1 MSSLSVRS
9 ILALALILA
18 FAGCIPSAPPQEP
31 APARPETPIERPTA
45 RQEGE
50 RVAPALPPTTDASMS
65 DPADEKPHLSVPLDR
80 ESAALG
86 IPMPTVSLVPMA
98 DKIGYQLQAMFPV
111 DGLDMEGTLT
121 YTAPN
126 TWRLAGQFISDTE
139 AFRPGRPELAN
150 MGHLESKKEGG
161 LEHIPDN
168 TEIVIN
174 FAAPLPP
181 PDAPKA
187 ASPITTPFE
196 LEIKASKNVHFLMF
210 LMPF

>member
-50 RVAPALPPTTDASMS
+50 RVAPALPPPTDASMS
-65 DPADEKPHLSVPLDR
+65 DPADEKPHLSVPLDM
-80 ESAALG
+80 ENTPLG
-86 IPMPTVSLVPMA
+86 IPMPTVSLVPMS
-98 DKIGYQLQAMFPV
+98 DKVGYQLESRFPV
-111 DGLDMEGTLT
+111 DGLDMEGTLI

-126 TWRLAGQFISDTE
+126 TWQLAGRFIADTE
-139 AFRPGRPELAN
+139 AFRPGQPELAN

-161 LEHIPDN
+161 LEHIPDK
-168 TEIVIN
+168 TEIVVN

-181 PDAPKA
+181 PDAPKV
-187 ASPITTPFE
+187 ASPITIPFD
-196 LEIKASKNVHFLMF
+196 LEIKATKNVHFLIF